1 MAELLPSE
9 RLQPSLLD
17 RLTDDAPEKRTESR
31 EERVLN
37 LSQLRASVMRDI
49 AWLLNT
55 VQLSAS
61 QDLDSFPNVTHSTLN
76 YGIPDLTGSSAA
88 GRNVKE
94 LERAIRQAVLDFEP
108 RILSD
113 TVRVTV
119 RLRPDEMNRHAL
131 VFLIEGDLWA
141 QPVPLSV
148 FLKTEVDLE
157 TGAVTVAET
166 TG

>member
-1 MAELLPSE
+1 MADLLPQE

-17 RLTDDAPEKRTESR
+17 RLTDDAPDKRTESR

-61 QDLDSFPNVTHSTLN
+61 QDLDAFPEVAHSTLN
-76 YGIPDLTGSSAA
+76 YGIPDLAGSSAA

-108 RILSD
+108 RILND

-119 RLRPDEMNRHAL
+119 RLRPGEMNRHAL
-131 VFLIEGDLWA
+131 AFIIAGELWA

-157 TGAVTVAET
+157 TGAATVTET